1 MKIIKFI
8 LFSLLLSTTFLSC
21 DGNDSMPDVPQKR
34 DYQDQYNEDI
44 AKIEN
49 YLKTHA
55 ITVVTNPG
63 FADDQNATY
72 SVVPSLDA
80 NSIWGTDPLVPK
92 VNVLTKIAIVGG
104 VEHKIYYLKFRDGVG
119 ASPNTSNQIKAYY
132 NFVLL
137 NDASTPIETSSEA
150 GVNLQLNK
158 LILGWKYILPEFKM
172 GTITGINQY
181 NDFGAGVMFLPS
193 ALAYYEQSSA
203 NVPAYSPV
211 IFNIK
216 LFNIF

>member
-1 MKIIKFI
+1 MKIIKI
-8 LFSLLLSTTFLSC
+8 IVLSLLLSSPFLSC
-21 DGNDSMPDVPQKR
+21 DNNDSAADVPQKR
-34 DYQDQYNEDI
+34 DYQDQYNVDI

-72 SVVPSLDA
+72 SVVPNLDA

-92 VNVLTKIAIVGG
+92 ANVLTKLVTVAG
-104 VEHKIYYLKFRDGVG
+104 VEHKIYYIKFRDGVG
-119 ASPNTSNQIKAYY
+119 ASPNMSNQIKAYY

-137 NDASTPIETSSEA
+137 NDGSTPIETSA
-150 GVNLQLNK
+150 DTGVNLQLNR
-158 LILGWKYILPEFKM
+158 LILGWKHILPEFKM

-193 ALAYYEQSSA
+193 ALAYYEQNNA

-216 LFNIF
+216 LFNVF